1 MAVNLRRLVLPALF
15 LLSGCNLLGVG
26 DEDDLSDHRRR
37 WVRLRISDYSYDFL
51 RACFCGGPV
60 RPLRVLV
67 RNNEVVSVTDLE
79 TGAPPA
85 FLPENW
91 VGTIDDVF
99 AELQREIDREADEI
113 DLDFDDTFH
122 FPARA
127 DIDRVR
133 NAIDDELRLQLSN
146 FQPLR

>member
-1 MAVNLRRLVLPALF
+1 MNLRRVLLPALL
-15 LLSGCNLLGVG
+15 LLSGCNLLDVG
-26 DEDDLSDHRRR
+26 EENDLRDHRQR

-60 RPLRVLV
+60 RPLRVVV
-67 RNNEVVSVTDLE
+67 RNNEVVSVTDIQ
-79 TGAPPA
+79 TGAPPT
-85 FLPENW
+85 FLPDDW

-99 AELQREIDREADEI
+99 DELQREFDRAADDI
-113 DLDFDDTFH
+113 DLEFDDTFH

-127 DIDRVR
+127 DIDRMR
-133 NAIDDELRLQLSN
+133 DAIDDELRLQLSN